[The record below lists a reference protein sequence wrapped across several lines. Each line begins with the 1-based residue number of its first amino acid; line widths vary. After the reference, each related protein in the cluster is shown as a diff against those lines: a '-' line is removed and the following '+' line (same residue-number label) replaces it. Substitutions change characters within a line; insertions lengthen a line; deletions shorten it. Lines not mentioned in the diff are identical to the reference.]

1 MTEQSYFLAIY
12 SIETSYVVQGAVKE
26 TSTQYPILYDWKND
40 TIIADENIVF
50 KVLGQSQVYG
60 SYRNIANLP
69 DYNDE
74 HVENLKYA
82 LLENVS
88 NYAQERKQDLEVNL
102 RSQQNIKL
110 SQMEKFHQFQ
120 EMARL
125 ENQLKRAQDAFTYAW
140 SNEERKNAE
149 QRIKATETRMQNVEQ
164 EYQEKRAVLLRDF
177 ELKVSYKLVS
187 INLINI
193 K

>member
-1 MTEQSYFLAIY
+1 M
-12 SIETSYVVQGAVKE
+12 V
-26 TSTQYPILYDWKND
+26 
-40 TIIADENIVF
+40 IADENIVF
-50 KVLGQSQVYG
+50 KMLGQSQVYG

-74 HVENLKYA
+74 HIENLKYA

-88 NYAQERKQDLEVNL
+88 KYAQERKQDLEVNL

-125 ENQLKRAQDAFTYAW
+125 ENQLRRAQDAYTYAW
-140 SNEERKNAE
+140 SDEERKNAE

-164 EYQEKRAVLLRDF
+164 ENRAILLRDF